1 MGTNLSL
8 PLCGNTEA
16 TVSAKPGVAESSGG
30 WFPFVV
36 QILFCKMYRST
47 WLHFIMPSSCPRVAN
62 SFQALLQHSVLMCQ
76 ASSPLGY
83 SFVSFLGHLAYRS
96 SKQTERAGV
105 GTKVFPGRL
114 TSLSLAMVSRQRHS
128 ARRSLSQPSHEV
140 PRLMNWL
147 LAPSDGSFDFSAPGR
162 SPFCMGNPLV
172 SRPVLVLRCYG
183 SCAFALIFTHS

>member
-16 TVSAKPGVAESSGG
+16 TVSAKPGVAESSRG

-36 QILFCKMYRST
+36 QILFCKMCRST
-47 WLHFIMPSSCPRVAN
+47 WLHFSMPSSCPRVAVAN

-105 GTKVFPGRL
+105 GTKVFPGKL
-114 TSLSLAMVSRQRHS
+114 TLLSLAMVSRQRHS
-128 ARRSLSQPSHEV
+128 APRSLCH
-140 PRLMNWL
+140 
-147 LAPSDGSFDFSAPGR
+147 
-162 SPFCMGNPLV
+162 
-172 SRPVLVLRCYG
+172 SRAVKSRG
-183 SCAFALIFTHS
+183 